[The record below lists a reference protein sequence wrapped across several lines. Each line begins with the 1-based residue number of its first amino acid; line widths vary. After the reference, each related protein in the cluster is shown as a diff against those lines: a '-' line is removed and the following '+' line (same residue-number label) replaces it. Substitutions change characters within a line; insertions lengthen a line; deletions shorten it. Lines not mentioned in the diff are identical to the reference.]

1 MEETNE
7 TDKTAAALKF
17 DTVAPSPRHVWM
29 WMVKQLRT
37 IDKYRLS
44 FYPTQSTWKRSNC
57 LIGTFDSFEQQ

>member
-17 DTVAPSPRHVWM
+17 DTVAPLSRHVWM

-44 FYPTQSTWKRSNC
+44 FCPTQST
-57 LIGTFDSFEQQ
+57 